1 MFKKILVPID
11 GSECAGKALDY
22 ALVLA
27 EKFCASIEILHVV
40 PPIPLRLLPYVG
52 EAMTTP
58 PLWMGTYVKETKTMS
73 EKMLSEALEKSLI
86 AKPDLTISTK
96 LVEGREGD
104 QIVKRAKD
112 GSFDL
117 IVIGSRGLGG
127 IREFFLGSVSDW
139 VADNA
144 ECPVM
149 IVK

>member
-1 MFKKILVPID
+1 M
-11 GSECAGKALDY
+11 
-22 ALVLA
+22 
-27 EKFCASIEILHVV
+27 HVV

-52 EAMTTP
+52 DSMTP
-58 PLWMGTYVKETKTMS
+58 QPLWMGTYVKETKTMS
-73 EKMLSEALEKSLI
+73 EKILSEALEKSRI

-96 LVEGREGD
+96 LVEGRQGD
-104 QIVKRAKD
+104 QIVKRSKD
-112 GSFDL
+112 GSFDI

-139 VADNA
+139 VAHNA